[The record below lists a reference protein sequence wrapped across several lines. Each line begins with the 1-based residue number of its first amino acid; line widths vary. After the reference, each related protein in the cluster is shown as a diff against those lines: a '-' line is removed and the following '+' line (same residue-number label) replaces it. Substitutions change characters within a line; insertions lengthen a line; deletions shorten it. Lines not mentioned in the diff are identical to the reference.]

1 MSENNQSYT
10 LFSFGIS
17 SDEAMKQVMNHS
29 KLIVEKDKTST
40 VNVGNKEFV
49 VTYHVAS
56 KLRSFYRNN
65 VECDCCKYQY
75 APEQAVEHILSAE
88 EANQKYEKL
97 YGDKFYNSDA
107 FMFSEPELDDDKLDK
122 LDRKQLL
129 ERFVYFVLL
138 CNKCADD
145 AVLQLAAELAQK
157 KKDGSFYQRRVL
169 PIGAFMA
176 VSQQCEILEL
186 VAKAVSSN
194 ELQIVIQPRTFDF
207 FEFQKLNDNAFL
219 NFLSSPSGQKP
230 PVKQKKNTKTIKIQ
244 CHLEGVGSKETEIR
258 LPTVETKDGKLALN
272 TEPLIPLSDFKCLSG
287 SDQKGYEFTFHNT
300 FSETTVEFQ
309 GNTLPVS
316 SLYNELPFLNEWL
329 NLHRYTK
336 IFQSKTKL
344 KQNCQDLKWYLFYQN
359 DIDDRLFKKN
369 FLTEESLSEFAY
381 ELFYIADLVEAY
393 SKEVDAQYIAK
404 TAPVNPTT
412 GKIAQWHFWYS
423 ILDTVEEKGLNT
435 KKPMKA
441 DEVEHY
447 IQNSQF
453 LFRKRPMLI
462 PFAVWSG
469 SAKQGF
475 CFRSIRIFVQ
485 LDWEKE

>member
-65 VECDCCKYQY
+65 VECDCCEYQY

-107 FMFSEPELDDDKLDK
+107 FMFSEPELDVDKLDK

-176 VSQQCEILEL
+176 VSQQCKILEL

-230 PVKQKKNTKTIKIQ
+230 PLSNKRKT
-244 CHLEGVGSKETEIR
+244 
-258 LPTVETKDGKLALN
+258 
-272 TEPLIPLSDFKCLSG
+272 
-287 SDQKGYEFTFHNT
+287 
-300 FSETTVEFQ
+300 
-309 GNTLPVS
+309 
-316 SLYNELPFLNEWL
+316 
-329 NLHRYTK
+329 
-336 IFQSKTKL
+336 L
-344 KQNCQDLKWYLFYQN
+344 KQ
-359 DIDDRLFKKN
+359 
-369 FLTEESLSEFAY
+369 
-381 ELFYIADLVEAY
+381 
-393 SKEVDAQYIAK
+393 
-404 TAPVNPTT
+404 
-412 GKIAQWHFWYS
+412 
-423 ILDTVEEKGLNT
+423 
-435 KKPMKA
+435 
-441 DEVEHY
+441 
-447 IQNSQF
+447 
-453 LFRKRPMLI
+453 
-462 PFAVWSG
+462 
-469 SAKQGF
+469 
-475 CFRSIRIFVQ
+475 
-485 LDWEKE
+485 